1 MTTSG
6 KTSGIHTFKAR
17 IPEDVELLTSVGL
30 GDERAMALLY
40 DRHSPLVYSV
50 ALRVC
55 HDSASAEAIVQDI
68 FMQMWLAPQKFDPAS
83 GSLDGSLRS
92 YQGTSQSTFYGETNQ
107 ANPAS
112 SLPVATP
119 SILSVTQKSAC

>member
-6 KTSGIHTFKAR
+6 KTSGIHTFKDR

-83 GSLDGSLRS
+83 GSLDGRL
-92 YQGTSQSTFYGETNQ
+92 
-107 ANPAS
+107 A
-112 SLPVATP
+112 
-119 SILSVTQKSAC
+119 ILSRNLAIDLLRRDESSESSGLPPFSAYK